1 VRGPWRA
8 ALALALHIGF
18 FVVSLGLV
26 AGLLMMAGMTFRR
39 DTVGGM
45 KVAFAAVVVG
55 AIFAIGLRAVLRNRV
70 RPRGVPV
77 DRVSQPNLWR
87 TIDQLVDATDSPL
100 PDEIRI
106 TSEPGVAIREN
117 TALLGLRTR
126 TRYLEIGLPMLAA
139 LTTSEL
145 GAALAHAVGRLT
157 GRSKLTVTAHRVLAS
172 VQRTV
177 DGLTTG
183 PVKWLFV
190 GYARLFTA
198 IAVTTTK
205 ELVLAGDAAAV
216 RVAGKRTAVMALRKS
231 VAVEIG
237 WREYADAY
245 LSMAASIGH
254 APDVLLGFRSFM
266 DHPARKP
273 ALAER
278 AKQAIAEERG
288 ELPVRAR
295 VELMKRLKAAD
306 KEADERPAF
315 AILRKPRNAVPELED
330 RLLVDSLGPRMQWP
344 EVVRQAGAAQAAE
357 KASQLSAAA
366 HQCGLGVDPTIQGI
380 LAAIHRGHGR
390 DLINPVLNPG
400 LHPSMID
407 QTAEDT
413 LTELL
418 GCTVIDALICARR
431 AHHELDWGG
440 PPAVRL
446 ANGRPLDPDRLVR
459 PAVADPRLIPGLHRV
474 LVDLGVPLH
483 HTREPAEE
491 PEPSLAGIV
500 SPVQCSGQAYD
511 LLVSDRGLLLL
522 PSDASAAKRLL
533 AGTLARL
540 REAEQ
545 EQLSELASRPMNE
558 LRERSGAQWV
568 DSRDVASA
576 RLDQEKAGWS
586 LELDLYLDEYAMSTL
601 DEVRVASGRDD
612 GVSVLTLHSTADGV
626 EHGEPYHGLAEL
638 MGARMELD
646 EPALSLD

>member
-1 VRGPWRA
+1 MRGPWRA

-39 DTVGGM
+39 DTVGGL
-45 KVAFAAVVVG
+45 KVAFAALVVG
-55 AIFAIGLRAVLRNRV
+55 ATLLFCLRAVLRNKV
-70 RPRGVPV
+70 RPRGVPL
-77 DRVSQPNLWR
+77 DRVNQPNLWR

-106 TSEPGVAIREN
+106 TSEPSVTVRED

-145 GAALAHAVGRLT
+145 GALLAHAVGRLT
-157 GRSKLTVTAHRVLAS
+157 GRSRLAVTAHRVLAS
-172 VQRTV
+172 VRRTR
-177 DGLTTG
+177 DGLTAG
-183 PVKWLFV
+183 PVKWLFA
-190 GYARLFTA
+190 GYARVFTA

-231 VAVEIG
+231 VAVELG
-237 WREYADAY
+237 WQDYTDEY
-245 LSMAASIGH
+245 LSMAATIGH

-266 DHPARKP
+266 DHPTRKP

-278 AKQAIAEERG
+278 AKVAIAEETG
-288 ELPVRAR
+288 ELPVRTR
-295 VELMKRLKAAD
+295 VEMMKRLKSAD
-306 KEADERPAF
+306 KEVDERPAF

-330 RLLVDSLGPRMQWP
+330 HLLVDSLGPRMPWP
-344 EVVRQAGAAQAAE
+344 DVVRKAGAAQSAE
-357 KASQLSAAA
+357 KAAQLSAAA
-366 HQCGLGVDPTIQGI
+366 HQCGLGVDPTIQGV
-380 LAAIHRGHGR
+380 LVAIHRGHGR
-390 DLINPVLNPG
+390 DLVNPVLNPG
-400 LHPSMID
+400 LHPSTID
-407 QTAEDT
+407 QAAEDT
-413 LTELL
+413 LTDLL
-418 GCTVIDALICARR
+418 GCTVVDALVCAGR

-440 PPAVRL
+440 PPGIRL
-446 ANGRPLDPDRLVR
+446 ANGRPIDPDRLVR

-474 LVDLGVPLH
+474 LVDLGVPLR

-491 PEPSLAGIV
+491 PEPVLSGIV
-500 SPVQCSGQAYD
+500 SPVLCSGESYD
-511 LLVSDRGLLLL
+511 LLVTDRGLLLL

-533 AGTLARL
+533 AGTLAML
-540 REAEQ
+540 REAEE
-545 EQLSELASRPMNE
+545 EQLSELASRPIAE

-576 RLDQEKAGWS
+576 RLDQDKTGWS
-586 LELDLYLDEYAMSTL
+586 LELDLYLDEYAMSAL
-601 DEVRVASGRDD
+601 DDVRVVPGRDE
-612 GVSVLTLHSTADGV
+612 GVSVLTLRSTADGV
-626 EHGEPYHGLAEL
+626 EHGEPYHGLSEL

>member
-1 VRGPWRA
+1 MRGPWRA

-18 FVVSLGLV
+18 FAGSIGLI
-26 AGLLMMAGMTFRR
+26 AGLLLMAGMTFRR
-39 DTVGGM
+39 DAVGGM
-45 KVAFAAVVVG
+45 KVAFAALVVG
-55 AIFAIGLRAVLRNRV
+55 AILVIGLRAVLRNRV

-77 DRVSQPNLWR
+77 DRVTQPNLWR

-106 TSEPGVAIREN
+106 TSEPGVTVREE

-145 GAALAHAVGRLT
+145 GASLAHAVGRLT
-157 GRSKLTVTAHRVLAS
+157 GRSRLTVTAHRVLAG

-177 DGLTTG
+177 DGLTAG
-183 PVKWLFV
+183 PVKWIFA

-216 RVAGKRTAVMALRKS
+216 RVAGKRTAVMALRKTT
-231 VAVEIG
+231 AIEIG
-237 WREYADAY
+237 WQDYTAEY
-245 LSMAASIGH
+245 LSLAATIGH

-266 DHPARKP
+266 DHPTRKP

-295 VELMKRLKAAD
+295 VDLMKRLKAAD

-330 RLLVDSLGPRMQWP
+330 RLLVDSLGPRMPWP
-344 EVVRQAGAAQAAE
+344 EVARQAGAAQSAE
-357 KASQLSAAA
+357 KAAQLSAAA
-366 HQCGLGVDPTIQGI
+366 HQCGLGVDPTIQGV

-400 LHPSMID
+400 LHPSAID
-407 QTAEDT
+407 RTAEDT

-418 GCTVIDALICARR
+418 GSTVIDALICARR

-440 PPAVRL
+440 PLGVRL

-491 PEPSLAGIV
+491 PEPVLAGIV
-500 SPVQCSGQAYD
+500 SPVQCSGEAYD
-511 LLVSDRGLLLL
+511 LLVTDRGLLLL

-540 REAEQ
+540 REAEE
-545 EQLSELASRPMNE
+545 EQLSELASSPVSDLKQRT
-558 LRERSGAQWV
+558 GAQWV

-576 RLDQEKAGWS
+576 RLDQERTGWS
-586 LELDLYLDEYAMSTL
+586 LALDLYLDEYAMSTL
-601 DEVRVASGRDD
+601 DDLRVASGSDD

-626 EHGEPYHGLAEL
+626 EHGDPYHGLAEL
-638 MGARMELD
+638 MGARMEPD